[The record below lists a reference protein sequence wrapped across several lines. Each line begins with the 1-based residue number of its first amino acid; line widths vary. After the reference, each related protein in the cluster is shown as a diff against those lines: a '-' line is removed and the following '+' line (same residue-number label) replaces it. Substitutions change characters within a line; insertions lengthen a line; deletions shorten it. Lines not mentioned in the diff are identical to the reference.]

1 MHTTGSRPRLVVSA
15 DGRGVVSHAGSRLS
29 TDPAKITGLTS
40 AFTSALRR
48 LRPRGTG
55 HAPGRAAVD
64 LAVMLA
70 DGGETITDPAVL
82 RDQREV
88 FGPVAATP
96 TAWCLLA
103 DIGPPALAAL
113 REARA
118 TARDIAWL
126 QAVDTRDGIPASRAG
141 GRDLPCPV
149 LDLDAPLVTSHSG
162 KEQGAAAYKRGFG
175 YRPLLCFLHHIRALP
190 DRVWH
195 PALEQDGS
203 LRDGAEAAELTGMID
218 LTGYPDGTRVIVR
231 RERPHPGA
239 RLSLFDF
246 DEGMRT
252 WPFSPTPGHGW
263 VNRAT
268 PGGPLPRACPRGEAH
283 PPARLDPGPAVGR
296 RVGHRRA
303 QEAPLPAAARRRP
316 HHPRRPPTLPP
327 YLPYL
332 ALATR
337 ADQRIHPPLSPAPA
351 SHLTAALSLPFR
363 DPRNPCPPL
372 DSTSNP
378 NGGSRLRWS
387 RSRTG
392 LSPPRGAHVFE
403 EGRQELTSV
412 VLVRGPC
419 RRRDR

>member
-1 MHTTGSRPRLVVSA
+1 M
-15 DGRGVVSHAGSRLS
+15 
-29 TDPAKITGLTS
+29 
-40 AFTSALRR
+40 
-48 LRPRGTG
+48 
-55 HAPGRAAVD
+55 AVD

-70 DGGETITDPAVL
+70 DGGETITDLAVL

-96 TAWCLLA
+96 TAWRLLA

-141 GRDLPCPV
+141 GRDLPCLV
-149 LDLDAPLVTSHSG
+149 LDLDAPLVTSHSE

-231 RERPHPGA
+231 RERPHPCA

-252 WPFSPTPGHGW
+252 WPFSPTPRSRVGEPRNAW
-263 VNRAT
+263 RPAT
-268 PGGPLPRACPRGEAH
+268 ARMPAWRSASACSSGPRPCCWTASRPPPSRRSSATGCCAPPPASPAEAADSASGSPLPG
-283 PPARLDPGPAVGR
+283 VG
-296 RVGHRRA
+296 
-303 QEAPLPAAARRRP
+303 
-316 HHPRRPPTLPP
+316 
-327 YLPYL
+327 
-332 ALATR
+332 
-337 ADQRIHPPLSPAPA
+337 D
-351 SHLTAALSLPFR
+351 
-363 DPRNPCPPL
+363 
-372 DSTSNP
+372 TS
-378 NGGSRLRWS
+378 
-387 RSRTG
+387 
-392 LSPPRGAHVFE
+392 
-403 EGRQELTSV
+403 
-412 VLVRGPC
+412 
-419 RRRDR
+419 